1 MKMKVFS
8 MFSMLVAAAGDTG
21 TLENNL
27 TDFGSQLSSLIGVI
41 WPWLLGLGLLFI
53 ALWGAYI
60 GFKVIKAKKAEEKQE
75 AKSYIKQLIL
85 GIAIIFIIASGL
97 PLVVS
102 GIAAWAGT
110 PITKL
115 G

>member
-1 MKMKVFS
+1 MKMKIFS
-8 MFSMLVAAAGDTG
+8 LFSMLAAAGDTG

-27 TDFGSQLSSLIGVI
+27 TDFGSQLNSLVGVI
-41 WPWLLGLGLLFI
+41 WPWLLGLGLVFI
-53 ALWGAYI
+53 GLWGAFI
-60 GFKVIKAKKAEEKQE
+60 GIKIIKAKKAEEKQE
-75 AKSYIKQLIL
+75 AKAYIKQLVL
-85 GIAIIFIIASGL
+85 GIAVIFIIAAGL